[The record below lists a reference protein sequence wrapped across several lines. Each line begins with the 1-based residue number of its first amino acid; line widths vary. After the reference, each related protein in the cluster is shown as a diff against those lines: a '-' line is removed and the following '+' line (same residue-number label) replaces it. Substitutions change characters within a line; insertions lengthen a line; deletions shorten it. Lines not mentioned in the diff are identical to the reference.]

1 MVSSTSIPSSSMACS
16 VGDASTAATSRSH
29 QQQEQENQQQ
39 ECECDSVP
47 ESVDSPSSSSTSSS
61 STSTSSY
68 NYDSN
73 RDKGTA
79 EKQPFTRRRLTTA
92 VASSALCFIF
102 LAVLYEESS
111 AARGGLSRF
120 WKSNRHAH
128 VSVSGSGS
136 GSGSRQK
143 HDRIKSAMSETH
155 SHHHHNN
162 HDAAVERTLEGDD
175 NNDGEDN
182 ENDDGNNDGDNQGN
196 DGDDDQGNDND
207 NDNNDDQQEQNGG
220 DDQAQGD
227 DQQNDG
233 YGYDGDDR
241 GYGADDYFY
250 DGFTDDYGND
260 VTYVDDFYAYEEDP
274 KPPTLF
280 PLSVRVLVG
289 YSIAAMALTLGASGG
304 IGGGGIVVPVFILIM
319 GLQPKVAIPIGAAT
333 VLGGAIGSTV
343 MNVARRHPLADRPII
358 DWDLVMVMEPLTLI
372 GTLLGTK
379 FHSLFSEK
387 FLVVLLVLLLS
398 FTAHST
404 LTKAM
409 RMYDAEKRY
418 IRHLKEA
425 QGAAPPTGSPT
436 KLQSLTWGPETGESS
451 DEHSRFMDTEE
462 KQQILILNPDYV
474 TLRSEV
480 VQAEKFTPR
489 HKISAVVCI
498 FSVFIFL
505 NIMVG
510 GGAFKSPWD
519 ITCGSVAFWVVEV
532 IMIAFLIASAWA
544 AQTYLVARHEIKEYV
559 RFDYVHGDI
568 KWDARSAIIYP
579 AVFIAAGLFAGMFGI
594 GGGIITVPIMLA
606 MGVHPSVVSATS
618 SAMILFTSFSSCTS
632 YVVFGLLLEDYA
644 VAGFTVGFFA
654 AMLGQKLMKQARQ
667 AKSASGR
674 DFERNSYI
682 AFVIGGVVLVSAVLM
697 TIQYVFM
704 IVDEPDPDGGLC
716 DGLQF

>member
-1 MVSSTSIPSSSMACS
+1 
-16 VGDASTAATSRSH
+16 
-29 QQQEQENQQQ
+29 
-39 ECECDSVP
+39 
-47 ESVDSPSSSSTSSS
+47 
-61 STSTSSY
+61 
-68 NYDSN
+68 
-73 RDKGTA
+73 
-79 EKQPFTRRRLTTA
+79 
-92 VASSALCFIF
+92 
-102 LAVLYEESS
+102 
-111 AARGGLSRF
+111 
-120 WKSNRHAH
+120 
-128 VSVSGSGS
+128 
-136 GSGSRQK
+136 
-143 HDRIKSAMSETH
+143 
-155 SHHHHNN
+155 
-162 HDAAVERTLEGDD
+162 
-175 NNDGEDN
+175 
-182 ENDDGNNDGDNQGN
+182 
-196 DGDDDQGNDND
+196 
-207 NDNNDDQQEQNGG
+207 
-220 DDQAQGD
+220 
-227 DQQNDG
+227 
-233 YGYDGDDR
+233 
-241 GYGADDYFY
+241 
-250 DGFTDDYGND
+250 
-260 VTYVDDFYAYEEDP
+260 
-274 KPPTLF
+274 
-280 PLSVRVLVG
+280 
-289 YSIAAMALTLGASGG
+289 LTL
-304 IGGGGIVVPVFILIM
+304 V
-319 GLQPKVAIPIGAAT
+319 
-333 VLGGAIGSTV
+333 
-343 MNVARRHPLADRPII
+343 
-358 DWDLVMVMEPLTLI
+358 

-425 QGAAPPTGSPT
+425 QNEPPTGSPT
-436 KLQSLTWGPETGESS
+436 QLQSLTWGPETGVAGDSS
-451 DEHSRFMDTEE
+451 DEQSRWHMDTAE
-462 KQQILILNPDYV
+462 KQQILILNPDFV

-480 VQAEKFTPR
+480 VHEEKFTPR

-510 GGAFKSPWD
+510 GGSFKSPWD

-544 AQTYLVARHEIKEYV
+544 AQTYLVARHEIKEFV

-618 SAMILFTSFSSCTS
+618 SAMIFFTSFSSCTS
-632 YVVFGLLLEDYA
+632 YIVFGLLLEDYA
-644 VAGFTVGFFA
+644 AAGFTVGFFA

-682 AFVIGGVVLVSAVLM
+682 AFVIGGVVMVSAVLM

>member
-1 MVSSTSIPSSSMACS
+1 MMVSPINIPSSPMAC
-16 VGDASTAATSRSH
+16 VGDGTTAATSRNHQQQH
-29 QQQEQENQQQ
+29 QQQE
-39 ECECDSVP
+39 ECACGSVP
-47 ESVDSPSSSSTSSS
+47 GSADSPSSSSSS
-61 STSTSSY
+61 STSSASTC
-68 NYDSN
+68 NC
-73 RDKGTA
+73 DKCTA
-79 EKQPFTRRRLTTA
+79 EKQPFTRRRLTAA

-111 AARGGLSRF
+111 AAGGLSRF
-120 WKSNRHAH
+120 WNHRNAH
-128 VSVSGSGS
+128 V
-136 GSGSRQK
+136 SGSRQH
-143 HDRIKSAMSETH
+143 HDRPKSAISQEH
-155 SHHHHNN
+155 SRYSYHHHHT
-162 HDAAVERTLEGDD
+162 AFERTLEEDNGGD
-175 NNDGEDN
+175 NNDNNND
-182 ENDDGNNDGDNQGN
+182 NDDGNNDGGDDQGN
-196 DGDDDQGNDND
+196 GDGDDDQGNE
-207 NDNNDDQQEQNGG
+207 NDDQQQQNGG
-220 DDQAQGD
+220 DDQVQGD
-227 DQQNDG
+227 DQQNDNDG
-233 YGYDGDDR
+233 YGYDGQQDDR

-250 DGFTDDYGND
+250 DGFTDDYAD
-260 VTYVDDFYAYEEDP
+260 DAMTYVDDFYAYEEDP
-274 KPPTLF
+274 RPPRLF
-280 PLSVRVLVG
+280 PLSARVLVG

-333 VLGGAIGSTV
+333 VLGGSIGSTI
-343 MNVARRHPLADRPII
+343 MNFARRHPLADRPII
-358 DWDLVMVMEPLTLI
+358 DWDLVMVMEPLTLV

-425 QGAAPPTGSPT
+425 QGAEPPTGSPT
-436 KLQSLTWGPETGESS
+436 QLQSLTWGPQTGESTDDPTS
-451 DEHSRFMDTEE
+451 SPFYMDTEE
-462 KQQILILNPDYV
+462 KQQILILNPDFV

-480 VQAEKFTPR
+480 VQEEKFTPR
-489 HKISAVVCI
+489 HKISAVICI

-644 VAGFTVGFFA
+644 AAGFTVGFFA
-654 AMLGQKLMKQARQ
+654 AMLGQRLMKQARQ